1 MWWESPLTHG
11 PADAAALLTGVDPE
25 TLVHGTCGPT
35 RRGPPIHEPQP
46 NRKMA
51 PISIPTTARLPSS
64 LRVDPS
70 NPAVFKILNRLSR
83 ASLLTLA
90 LDWLDERNLALA
102 APYLRQPS
110 SSEYDDDDNDDE
122 DEYADD
128 FHPPARSL
136 EALQELYTSL
146 QSRKGSK
153 REVIDRI
160 IEGDWRHGL
169 TLYQLAMADIQY
181 LYDHPTSQKWAA
193 YRIMPLKPLSTN
205 EEEENQQ
212 PEVDKESL
220 VIPRFHPSTFL
231 KNLQA
236 QVPPDVKAHY
246 NFDRHRTLPLSI
258 LRIFILDSP
267 YNTSLGLQSGSSK
280 TSRKAATTTFDTSRT
295 VYIAFPDASPYI
307 YISKPQ
313 LLSGFA
319 PAAGPSSAATKTTG
333 INTTAGEAKSLQHL
347 LLVGIPAA
355 LSRPR
360 QRFCLKPTSLATRNL
375 NELLDRR
382 GGANTRQGAAGG
394 GWSIY
399 ADEMRDKGKGKRG
412 NRETPL
418 DTVLPSPPLSEEE
431 EGEGDKEEQNG
442 AAGRKKKRLEPPLLS
457 PGAKREEREQ
467 KRRKLVA
474 KARFAETA
482 RVGDGKGVER
492 VDIILEDEFPSSSI
506 HSSSS
511 TSSSSSS
518 SSSRDRERDRDRD
531 RDRDREKER
540 GREKER
546 DRERD
551 KERDKDTPGDRRSG
565 SSSSNGTA
573 AEATGKEKDEWH
585 PNVKLTFHGSHVF
598 AGIRQL
604 VEAGIVDGERMPGW
618 LTGEE
623 GVTVGKVREGRIRGN
638 KGSGL

>member
-1 MWWESPLTHG
+1 
-11 PADAAALLTGVDPE
+11 
-25 TLVHGTCGPT
+25 
-35 RRGPPIHEPQP
+35 
-46 NRKMA
+46 MA

-102 APYLRQPS
+102 APYLRPP
-110 SSEYDDDDNDDE
+110 SEYDDDEDQD

-128 FHPPARSL
+128 FNPPLRSL
-136 EALQELYTSL
+136 DALQELYTGL

-193 YRIMPLKPLSTN
+193 YRIMPLKPVSTN
-205 EEEENQQ
+205 EEEDDQQQQQQ
-212 PEVDKESL
+212 PEIDKESL

-280 TSRKAATTTFDTSRT
+280 NGRKATTTTFDTSRT

-313 LLSGFA
+313 LLSGPA
-319 PAAGPSSAATKTTG
+319 PSTVSSSAAAAKATG

-360 QRFCLKPTSLATRNL
+360 QRFCLKPTNLATRNL

-382 GGANTRQGAAGG
+382 GGANTRLGAAGG

-399 ADEMRDKGKGKRG
+399 ADEMRSKEKGKRG

-431 EGEGDKEEQNG
+431 EEGNEAEGAGKGKGQLGLGE
-442 AAGRKKKRLEPPLLS
+442 KKRVEPPVS
-457 PGAKREEREQ
+457 PAAKREERER

-474 KARFAETA
+474 KARFADTG

-492 VDIILEDEFPSSSI
+492 VDIVIEDAFPFA
-506 HSSSS
+506 
-511 TSSSSSS
+511 TQSSSS
-518 SSSRDRERDRDRD
+518 SSSRD
-531 RDRDREKER
+531 K
-540 GREKER
+540 

-551 KERDKDTPGDRRSG
+551 GQGETSGDRGSTST
-565 SSSSNGTA
+565 SSSA
-573 AEATGKEKDEWH
+573 AEKQEEWR
-585 PNVKLTFHGSHVF
+585 PTVKLTFQGSHVF

-604 VEAGIVDGERMPGW
+604 VEAGIIDGEKMPGW
-618 LTGEE
+618 MTGEE
-623 GVTVGKVREGRIRGN
+623 GVTVGKVSEGRIRGN

>member
-1 MWWESPLTHG
+1 
-11 PADAAALLTGVDPE
+11 
-25 TLVHGTCGPT
+25 
-35 RRGPPIHEPQP
+35 
-46 NRKMA
+46 MA

-83 ASLLTLA
+83 ASLLTLS

-102 APYLRQPS
+102 APYLRPPS
-110 SSEYDDDDNDDE
+110 SSEYDDE

-128 FHPPARSL
+128 FNPPARSL
-136 EALQELYTSL
+136 DALQELYTSL

-205 EEEENQQ
+205 DDEEEQQQQ
-212 PEVDKESL
+212 PEIDKESL

-280 TSRKAATTTFDTSRT
+280 TGRRKAATTTFDTSRT

-313 LLSGFA
+313 LLSGSA
-319 PAAGPSSAATKTTG
+319 PPTGSGPGSSTAKATG

-399 ADEMRDKGKGKRG
+399 ADEMRDKGKDRRKRG

-431 EGEGDKEEQNG
+431 EEEEGDKEEHGVGKGKEEGN
-442 AAGRKKKRLEPPLLS
+442 KRVEPPLS
-457 PGAKREEREQ
+457 PGAKKEQRER

-474 KARFAETA
+474 NARFADTGL
-482 RVGDGKGVER
+482 VGDGKGVER
-492 VDIILEDEFPSSSI
+492 VDIVLEDEFPSP
-506 HSSSS
+506 
-511 TSSSSSS
+511 SSS
-518 SSSRDRERDRDRD
+518 SSSRDR
-531 RDRDREKER
+531 
-540 GREKER
+540 
-546 DRERD
+546 DRER
-551 KERDKDTPGDRRSG
+551 ETPGDRGSG
-565 SSSSNGTA
+565 SSSSTSATA
-573 AEATGKEKDEWH
+573 AAAAGKQEGEEQWR
-585 PNVKLTFHGSHVF
+585 PTVKLTFHGSHVF

-604 VEAGIVDGERMPGW
+604 VEAGIIDGERMPGW

-623 GVTVGKVREGRIRGN
+623 GVTVGKVREGRIRGH

>member
-1 MWWESPLTHG
+1 MT
-11 PADAAALLTGVDPE
+11 
-25 TLVHGTCGPT
+25 
-35 RRGPPIHEPQP
+35 PQP
-46 NRKMA
+46 HRIMA
-51 PISIPTTARLPSS
+51 PISVPTTARLPSS
-64 LRVDPS
+64 LRVDPT

-83 ASLLTLA
+83 ASLLALA

-102 APYLRQPS
+102 APFLRPP
-110 SSEYDDDDNDDE
+110 SEYQDEEEDDDDD

-128 FHPPARSL
+128 FNPPLRSL
-136 EALQELYTSL
+136 DALQDLYTSL

-193 YRIMPLKPLSTN
+193 YRIMPLKPISTN
-205 EEEENQQ
+205 EEEDEDQQ
-212 PEVDKESL
+212 PEIDKESL

-231 KNLQA
+231 KNLQS
-236 QVPPDVKAHY
+236 QVPPDIKAHY
-246 NFDRHRTLPLSI
+246 NFDRHRSLPLSI

-267 YNTSLGLQSGSSK
+267 YNTSLGLQSGSSSSK
-280 TSRKAATTTFDTSRT
+280 TGRGGRATTTFDTSRT

-313 LLSGFA
+313 LLSS
-319 PAAGPSSAATKTTG
+319 PTPSSSSSTNPTKTTG
-333 INTTAGEAKSLQHL
+333 INTSAGESKSLHHL

-399 ADEMRDKGKGKRG
+399 ADEMKDKTRGKRG

-418 DTVLPSPPLSEEE
+418 DLVLPSPPLSEDDAE
-431 EGEGDKEEQNG
+431 EGQGTGTGNG
-442 AAGRKKKRLEPPLLS
+442 VLEGRKRPNPPPS
-457 PGAKREEREQ
+457 PATIREERER

-474 KARFAETA
+474 KARFADTA
-482 RVGDGKGVER
+482 LVNDGKGVER
-492 VDIILEDEFPSSSI
+492 VDIILEDPFPSLSQPST
-506 HSSSS
+506 STTTT
-511 TSSSSSS
+511 TSSSSS
-518 SSSRDRERDRDRD
+518 RPNDTE
-531 RDRDREKER
+531 
-540 GREKER
+540 GQ
-546 DRERD
+546 
-551 KERDKDTPGDRRSG
+551 TPGDRE
-565 SSSSNGTA
+565 SNSTSTTG
-573 AEATGKEKDEWH
+573 EAGEREGGQEWR
-585 PNVKLTFHGSHVF
+585 PTLKLTFHGSHVF

-604 VEAGIVDGERMPGW
+604 VEAGIIDGEKMPGW
-618 LTGEE
+618 
-623 GVTVGKVREGRIRGN
+623 

>member
-1 MWWESPLTHG
+1 
-11 PADAAALLTGVDPE
+11 
-25 TLVHGTCGPT
+25 
-35 RRGPPIHEPQP
+35 
-46 NRKMA
+46 MA

-102 APYLRQPS
+102 APYLRPPS
-110 SSEYDDDDNDDE
+110 SSEYDDEEDE

-128 FHPPARSL
+128 FNPPLRSL
-136 EALQELYTSL
+136 DALQELYTSL

-193 YRIMPLKPLSTN
+193 YRIMPLKPVSTN
-205 EEEENQQ
+205 DEEEEQQ
-212 PEVDKESL
+212 PPEIDQESL

-267 YNTSLGLQSGSSK
+267 YNTSLGLQSGSSSSK
-280 TSRKAATTTFDTSRT
+280 GTRTARKSTTTFDTSRT

-313 LLSGFA
+313 LLSGSA
-319 PAAGPSSAATKTTG
+319 PTTGTGSSTTAAAKVTG

-360 QRFCLKPTSLATRNL
+360 QRFCLKPTNLATRNL

-399 ADEMRDKGKGKRG
+399 ADEMREKGKGKKG

-431 EGEGDKEEQNG
+431 NEAEGAGKGNGKGEGN
-442 AAGRKKKRLEPPLLS
+442 KRAEPPLSLS
-457 PGAKREEREQ
+457 AKREERER
-467 KRRKLVA
+467 KRRRLVA
-474 KARFAETA
+474 KARFADTGL
-482 RVGDGKGVER
+482 VGDGKGVER
-492 VDIILEDEFPSSSI
+492 VDIIIEDEFPSSPSNQ
-506 HSSSS
+506 HSSSTQPSSS

-518 SSSRDRERDRDRD
+518 SSSRDRDRDT
-531 RDRDREKER
+531 ER
-540 GREKER
+540 
-546 DRERD
+546 
-551 KERDKDTPGDRRSG
+551 DTPGDRG
-565 SSSSNGTA
+565 SSSSSTA
-573 AEATGKEKDEWH
+573 EKQKQEEWR
-585 PNVKLTFHGSHVF
+585 PTVKLTFHGSHVF

-604 VEAGIVDGERMPGW
+604 VEAGIIDGEKMPGW
-618 LTGEE
+618 MTGEE